1 MSYGELWQA
10 AQAIASEMR
19 AHGLKRSDVVAISG
33 PKSFGLIAC
42 MVAAL
47 LSGGVMLTL
56 DRRFPVER
64 QRLLVRET
72 GAKQILY
79 IGDFKPEDAWIR
91 ELDAATIIEIEA
103 GGALPVHPL
112 ALRSRCEQLTE
123 DCARRSRLH
132 LLHFGNDRRAQG
144 NFRIA

>member
-1 MSYGELWQA
+1 
-10 AQAIASEMR
+10 
-19 AHGLKRSDVVAISG
+19 
-33 PKSFGLIAC
+33 

-47 LSGGVMLTL
+47 FSGGVMLTL

-91 ELDAATIIEIEA
+91 ELDAATIIEIDA
-103 GGALPVHPL
+103 GGALPVQPL
-112 ALRSRCEQLTE
+112 ATI
-123 DCARRSRLH
+123 
-132 LLHFGNDRRAQG
+132 DRGASSLPELAPDDPAYIFFTSG
-144 NFRIA
+144 TTGVPKGIFRIA

>member
-1 MSYGELWQA
+1 
-10 AQAIASEMR
+10 
-19 AHGLKRSDVVAISG
+19 
-33 PKSFGLIAC
+33 

-91 ELDAATIIEIEA
+91 ELDAATIIEIERA
-103 GGALPVHPL
+103 ARFRYIRLPIAVRAAYRRLRQTIPL
-112 ALRSRCEQLTE
+112 TSSSLRERPACPRE
-123 DCARRSRLH
+123 
-132 LLHFGNDRRAQG
+132 F
-144 NFRIA
+144 